1 MILSRRKFLN
11 LCKSSSVAI
20 GLSTLDVISI
30 GELLADPNAPTV
42 LWLQGSGCSGCSVSF
57 LNYIAPSAPATAAEV
72 LISKV
77 NLAFH
82 QTVMDVSG
90 LSAVN
95 TLDSV
100 YAKGNYILVVEGGVP
115 TAFNGYTCV
124 VWTKNGRDVTFKEAV
139 TTLAL
144 RASKILCIGTCASW
158 GGVSAAL
165 PNPSGVVGVKAITGK
180 TTVNIAGCPP
190 HPDWIVWGIAKA
202 LLNSVGTLDSFG
214 RPKGLSNRTVHDV
227 CPRRGGGE
235 AHSYGLDGYCL
246 KELGCSGPECRA
258 ACPSIGWNNDT
269 NWCVDANTLCIGC
282 TESKFPFER
291 MRRPVEREGD

>member
-1 MILSRRKFLN
+1 MNLSRRGFLN

-20 GLSTLDVISI
+20 GLSALDVIKI

-90 LSAVN
+90 PSAVG
-95 TLDSV
+95 TVDSA
-100 YAKGNYILVVEGGVP
+100 YTKGNYVLVVEGGVP
-115 TAFNGYTCV
+115 TAFNGYTCMA
-124 VWTKNGRDVTFKEAV
+124 WTKDGRDVTFKEAV
-139 TTLAL
+139 TTLAS

-165 PNPSGVVGVKAITGK
+165 PNPSGVRGVKAITGK

-190 HPDWIVWGIAKA
+190 HPNWIVWGIANA
-202 LLNSVGTLDSFG
+202 LLNSVGSLDSYG
-214 RPKGLSNRTVHDV
+214 RPTGLFNRTVHDQ
-227 CPRRGGGE
+227 CPRHEREE
-235 AHSYGLDGYCL
+235 ARTYGQDGYCL
-246 KELGCSGPECRA
+246 EELGCLGPKCRA
-258 ACPSIGWNNDT
+258 ACPASGWNNGA

-282 TESKFPFER
+282 TEPTFPVAQLRGAGER
-291 MRRPVEREGD
+291 DD